1 MKPEEIEKISLDEL
15 QRIAEDPQ
23 ITVPDGLADRLQDIA
38 SAALLAARGPA
49 ALDDLSRPAPI
60 KASRRPARRWLWG
73 AGPAVALASLAI
85 VLLVSRQ
92 PQGVYQDPA
101 VAKAYSDLERA
112 FSAISES
119 LETGVDALKVS
130 LDAFHEPFEPGQST
144 DDKQSLL

>member
-1 MKPEEIEKISLDEL
+1 MKPEEIEKLSLDEL
-15 QRIAEDPQ
+15 LRIADDPQ

-38 SAALLAARGPA
+38 SSALLAARGPE
-49 ALDDLSRPAPI
+49 ALDDQPRPAQ
-60 KASRRPARRWLWG
+60 AFGHLARWLWG
-73 AGPAVALASLAI
+73 AIPAVALASLAI
-85 VLLVSRQ
+85 ALLVGRQ
-92 PQGVYQDPA
+92 SQGVYQDPA

-130 LDAFHEPFEPGQST
+130 LDAFHEPFEPGPST